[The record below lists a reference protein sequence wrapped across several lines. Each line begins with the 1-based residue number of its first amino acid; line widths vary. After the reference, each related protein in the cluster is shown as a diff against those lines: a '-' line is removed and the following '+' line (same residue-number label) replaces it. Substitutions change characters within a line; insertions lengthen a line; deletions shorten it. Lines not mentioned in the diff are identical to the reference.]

1 MWVVLNLP
9 AESLGGGLAVTGN
22 YTGKARTPDE
32 LRSDAAKALSLIP
45 GNHRFNLHASYAETG
60 GKTVENVAHWNQT
73 TSKAGSIGQK
83 SNNLALILTPLF
95 SPTPNADDGFT
106 LAHGDK
112 GIREFWIE
120 HGIVCRHIGAAM
132 GRALGLAV
140 RHQRL
145 GAGRLQGH
153 TG

>member
-1 MWVVLNLP
+1 M
-9 AESLGGGLAVTGN
+9 
-22 YTGKARTPDE
+22 
-32 LRSDAAKALSLIP
+32 
-45 GNHRFNLHASYAETG
+45 
-60 GKTVENVAHWNQT
+60 HWNQVT
-73 TSKAGSIGQK
+73 FRAGSTGQK

-95 SPTPNADDGFT
+95 FSHPNADDGFT

-132 GRALGLAV
+132 GRALGSPCV
-140 RHQRL
+140 TQRL